1 MPVEI
6 IIAALSTE
14 SSTMEELVCDFG
26 YNNIYYVRA
35 LVFCLMNPF
44 DVCMMGR

>member
-6 IIAALSTE
+6 IIAALPTE
-14 SSTMEELVCDFG
+14 SSTMEELECDD
-26 YNNIYYVRA
+26 IHIHKVRA
-35 LVFCLMNPF
+35 FVFCLIMNPF